1 MFLVTFGGN
10 PLRPSVYA
18 VLILWPTEV
27 TSKETAAFEG
37 SMAPVDKQLKEVQRD
52 IYRRLQEAAV
62 RRRSL
67 RVSHRLCVRAFSCVR
82 VYIRVHLR
90 LYMSVSVY
98 ARVFACICA
107 CD

>member
-1 MFLVTFGGN
+1 M
-10 PLRPSVYA
+10 YA
-18 VLILWPTEV
+18 VLIVWPTEV
-27 TSKETAAFEG
+27 RSEETAAFEG

-67 RVSHRLCVRAFSCVR
+67 KVSHCLCVRAFSCVSAC
-82 VYIRVHLR
+82 VYTHAFWC